1 MTFVDEVKN
10 AVTPRAALL
19 VIGVLALQLLFIA
32 SYVGALHHPKPTDVK
47 VAVVAPGPIAGQLAD
62 ELRQLPDGP
71 LDPRTLPDEK
81 KAREQMLNRDIDA
94 ALLIDAKS
102 STDTLLIASG
112 QGSTE
117 TSTLLNLFEQI
128 ENQQQRTLKLD
139 DVAPASQEDA
149 DGLSSFYLVVGWCV
163 GGYLCAA
170 ILAIS
175 AGARPANRSRAVIR
189 LIVTA
194 LYAVAG
200 GLIGAVIAGPIL
212 GALPGSLWG
221 LWGLGALT
229 VFAVGATT
237 LAFQSIF
244 GVVGIGLAILV
255 VVVAGNPSA
264 GGAFPLPLL
273 PGFWRA
279 IGPAL
284 PVGAA
289 TWVARSIAYFRGNAV
304 TGPLLI
310 LSSWAFVGTV
320 VTLVMASLRRK
331 DRPAGPAMAPAE
343 DRPPGPGDEGGRTE
357 GTEPGAEGPEPG
369 AATGPRT
376 GATPA

>member
-19 VIGVLALQLLFIA
+19 VLGVLALQLLFIA
-32 SYVGALHHPKPTDVK
+32 SYVGALHHPRPTDVK
-47 VAVVAPGPIAGQLAD
+47 VAVVAPGRIAGQLAG
-62 ELRQLPDGP
+62 ELRQLPGGP
-71 LDPRTLPDEK
+71 LDPRTLPDAK
-81 KAREQMLNRDIDA
+81 RAREQMVNRDIDA
-94 ALLIDAKS
+94 ALLVDPKS

-128 ENQQQRTLKLD
+128 ENQQQRTLKID
-139 DVAPASQEDA
+139 DVAPASAEDA

-175 AGARPANRSRAVIR
+175 AGARPANRGRAVIR

-194 LYAVAG
+194 LYAIAG
-200 GLIGAVIAGPIL
+200 GLLGAVITGPIL

-229 VFAVGATT
+229 VFAVGAAT
-237 LAFQSIF
+237 LALQSIF

-255 VVVAGNPSA
+255 IVVAGNPSA

-273 PGFWRA
+273 PDFWRA

-284 PVGAA
+284 PVGAG

-310 LSSWAFVGTV
+310 LSAWAFAGTV
-320 VTLVMASLRRK
+320 VTLVMTSLRRT
-331 DRPAGPAMAPAE
+331 DRPAA
-343 DRPPGPGDEGGRTE
+343 PGPGPAGDRPLDPGAGGPGGGGRTE
-357 GTEPGAEGPEPG
+357 DPEPG
-369 AATGPRT
+369 SGGTGPGT
-376 GATPA
+376 GASPA

>member
-1 MTFVDEVKN
+1 MTFVDEVKS

-19 VIGVLALQLLFIA
+19 VIGVLALQLLFIT

-47 VAVVAPGPIAGQLAD
+47 VAVVAPGQLAGRLAD
-62 ELRQLPDGP
+62 ELKQLAGSP
-71 LDPRTLPDEK
+71 LDPRALPDEK
-81 KAREQMLNRDIDA
+81 TARRQMMNRDIDA
-94 ALLIDAKS
+94 ALVVDPRS
-102 STDTLLIASG
+102 SADTLLIASG

-117 TSTLLNLFEQI
+117 TGFLLNLFEQI
-128 ENQQQRTLKLD
+128 ENQQQRTLRPV
-139 DVAPASQEDA
+139 DVAPSSAEDA

-194 LYAVAG
+194 VYSLAG
-200 GLIGAVIAGPIL
+200 GLLGAVITGPVL
-212 GALPGSLWG
+212 GALPGSVWG

-229 VFAVGATT
+229 VFAVGALT
-237 LAFQSIF
+237 LALQALF

-273 PGFWRA
+273 PDFWRA

-284 PVGAA
+284 PVGAS
-289 TWVARSIAYFRGNAV
+289 TWTARSIAYFRGNAI
-304 TGPLLI
+304 TGPLLV
-310 LSSWAFVGTV
+310 LAAWAFAGTV
-320 VTLVMASLRRK
+320 ITLVMASLRRK
-331 DRPAGPAMAPAE
+331 DRPLASDAGDTGDTGDTGTGDTGT
-343 DRPPGPGDEGGRTE
+343 DRGPGPSTD
-357 GTEPGAEGPEPG
+357 PG
-369 AATGPRT
+369 T
-376 GATPA
+376 GATPAAS